1 MAGSRH
7 SAADVALIKAARKA
21 VLEHANATAAYTENM
36 KNMFM
41 ELGDDMQDIEEVNSR
56 QAETDAVRSVKAADL
71 PGQLREILGANV
83 CLWYKASAAHWN
95 LEGENFPQYHAFFG
109 ELYEALE
116 AGIDPTAEYIRALG
130 FKTPATIYQLIAMQ
144 PVDTMTEEASLP
156 EMLASITL
164 ENMRMLD
171 LLQGGI
177 YFAGIAGE
185 FAVQNFLQDRL
196 GYHQKLRWML
206 RAIQT
211 PTAEM
216 PEAEEPEEME
226 EPGEML
232 EAMAETA
239 AIPMEQPKHVK
250 ELASQLLY
258 VLRGNQ

>member
-36 KNMFM
+36 KNMFV
-41 ELGDDMQDIEEVNSR
+41 ELGDDMTDDEQVNSR
-56 QAETDAVRSVKAADL
+56 QAESDAVRSVKAADL
-71 PGQLREILGANV
+71 PGQMREILGATV
-83 CLWYKASAAHWN
+83 CMWYKSSAAHWN
-95 LEGENFPQYHAFFG
+95 IEGDNFPQYHAFFG

-130 FKTPATIYQLIAMQ
+130 FKTPATIYALLATQ

-211 PTAEM
+211 PTQEM
-216 PEAEEPEEME
+216 PEAAEPDEME

-232 EAMAETA
+232 EEMAETA
-239 AIPMEQPKHVK
+239 AMPMEQPKHVK

>member
-1 MAGSRH
+1 M
-7 SAADVALIKAARKA
+7 
-21 VLEHANATAAYTENM
+21 
-36 KNMFM
+36 
-41 ELGDDMQDIEEVNSR
+41 
-56 QAETDAVRSVKAADL
+56 
-71 PGQLREILGANV
+71 
-83 CLWYKASAAHWN
+83 WYKSSAAHWN

-130 FKTPATIYQLIAMQ
+130 FKTPATIYALLATQ

-211 PTAEM
+211 PTQEM
-216 PEAEEPEEME
+216 PEAAESAEME

-232 EAMAETA
+232 EEMAETA

-258 VLRGNQ
+258 VLRGKQ

>member
-36 KNMFM
+36 KNMFV
-41 ELGDDMQDIEEVNSR
+41 ELGDDMTDDEQVNSR
-56 QAETDAVRSVKAADL
+56 QAESDAVRSVKAADL
-71 PGQLREILGANV
+71 PGQMREILGATV
-83 CLWYKASAAHWN
+83 CMWYKASAAHWN
-95 LEGENFPQYHAFFG
+95 IEGDNFPQYHAFFG

-130 FKTPATIYQLIAMQ
+130 FKTPATIYALLATQ

-211 PTAEM
+211 PTQEM
-216 PEAEEPEEME
+216 PEAAEPDEME

-232 EAMAETA
+232 EEMAETA

>member
-1 MAGSRH
+1 
-7 SAADVALIKAARKA
+7 
-21 VLEHANATAAYTENM
+21 
-36 KNMFM
+36 
-41 ELGDDMQDIEEVNSR
+41 
-56 QAETDAVRSVKAADL
+56 
-71 PGQLREILGANV
+71 
-83 CLWYKASAAHWN
+83 
-95 LEGENFPQYHAFFG
+95 
-109 ELYEALE
+109 
-116 AGIDPTAEYIRALG
+116 
-130 FKTPATIYQLIAMQ
+130 
-144 PVDTMTEEASLP
+144 MTEEASLP

-211 PTAEM
+211 PTQEM
-216 PEAEEPEEME
+216 PEAEEPAEME

-239 AIPMEQPKHVK
+239 AMPMEQPKHVK

-258 VLRGNQ
+258 VLRGKQ

>member
-36 KNMFM
+36 KNMFV
-41 ELGDDMQDIEEVNSR
+41 ELGDDMTDDEQVNSR
-56 QAETDAVRSVKAADL
+56 QAESDAVRSVKAADL
-71 PGQLREILGANV
+71 PGQMREILGATV
-83 CLWYKASAAHWN
+83 CMWYKASAAHWN
-95 LEGENFPQYHAFFG
+95 IEGDNFPQYHAFFG

-130 FKTPATIYQLIAMQ
+130 FKTPATIYALLATQ

-211 PTAEM
+211 PTQEM
-216 PEAEEPEEME
+216 PEAAEPDEME

-232 EAMAETA
+232 EEMAETA
-239 AIPMEQPKHVK
+239 AMPMEQPKHVK

>member
-36 KNMFM
+36 KNMFV
-41 ELGDDMQDIEEVNSR
+41 ELGDDMTDDEQVNSR

-71 PGQLREILGANV
+71 PGQLREILGATV
-83 CLWYKASAAHWN
+83 CMWYKASAAHWN
-95 LEGENFPQYHAFFG
+95 IEGDNFPQYHAFFG

-130 FKTPATIYQLIAMQ
+130 FKTPATIYALLATQ

-211 PTAEM
+211 PTQEM
-216 PEAEEPEEME
+216 PEAAEPAEME

-232 EAMAETA
+232 EEMAETA
-239 AIPMEQPKHVK
+239 AMPMEQPKHVK

>member
-36 KNMFM
+36 KNMFV
-41 ELGDDMQDIEEVNSR
+41 ELGDDMTDDEQVNSR

-71 PGQLREILGANV
+71 PGQMREILGATV
-83 CLWYKASAAHWN
+83 CMWYKASAAHWN
-95 LEGENFPQYHAFFG
+95 IEGDNFPQYHAFFG

-130 FKTPATIYQLIAMQ
+130 FKTPATIYALLATQ

-211 PTAEM
+211 PTQEM
-216 PEAEEPEEME
+216 PEAAEPAEME

-232 EAMAETA
+232 EEMAETA
-239 AIPMEQPKHVK
+239 AMPMEQPKHVK

-258 VLRGNQ
+258 VLRGKQ